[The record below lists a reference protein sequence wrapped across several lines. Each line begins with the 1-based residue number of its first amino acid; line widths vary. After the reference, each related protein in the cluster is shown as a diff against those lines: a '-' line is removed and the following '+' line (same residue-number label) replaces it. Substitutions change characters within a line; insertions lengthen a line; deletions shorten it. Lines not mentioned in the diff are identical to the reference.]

1 MANMNTFSAVG
12 TGGIDV
18 GQKIVRKELIEILKQ
33 NLIYYNTAKK
43 FPVQRGAN
51 SLTVVWRQYA
61 KLALATSALT
71 QGVVPGGKQL
81 VMSTVTATLAQ
92 YGDFTELSDLHQF
105 LNDRSSIKDAS
116 MVLGIQSQ
124 ETIDNLVVNVL
135 ATGTNVLYGDGSVA
149 SRVTTTGAM
158 VLTTTQLR
166 RMVRFLER
174 GNVKKFG
181 SMPVIGNAYAT
192 AVHPDNVA
200 DIRGDANFVNAIN
213 YSAPTPTQPD
223 RGNLFTGEVGCWQG
237 ARLIATTAT
246 PYYAGAGAAGANIYG
261 VLMYGDGAYGVTE
274 LSSGMET
281 FIHTGGPQDTSNP
294 LEQFATVGWK
304 WTGAAVILDNTRLV
318 RNEVAA
324 TYNGATV

>member
-1 MANMNTFSAVG
+1 MNTFSAVG

-18 GQKIVRKELIEILKQ
+18 GQKIVRKELIDILKQ

-43 FPVQRGAN
+43 YPVQRGAN
-51 SLTVVWRQYA
+51 SLTVIWRQYA
-61 KLALATSALT
+61 KLALATTALT

-81 VMSTVTATLAQ
+81 VMSDVVATLAQ

-124 ETIDNLVVNVL
+124 ETIDTLCVNVL

-149 SRVTTTGAM
+149 SRVTVTAAM

-181 SMPVIGNAYAT
+181 AMPVIGNAYAC

-200 DIRGDANFVNAIN
+200 DIRGDTNFVNAVN
-213 YSAPTPTQPD
+213 YSSPTPSQPD
-223 RGNLFTGEVGCWQG
+223 RGTFYRRSRLL
-237 ARLIATTAT
+237 ARRETC
-246 PYYAGAGAAGANIYG
+246 PNHQHP
-261 VLMYGDGAYGVTE
+261 VLCGRW
-274 LSSGMET
+274 S
-281 FIHTGGPQDTSNP
+281 F
-294 LEQFATVGWK
+294 
-304 WTGAAVILDNTRLV
+304 R
-318 RNEVAA
+318 R
-324 TYNGATV
+324 